1 MFFKGKMQFCL
12 LLPKTW
18 YEEAYLYFITS
29 ITFFWNWCLTNCE
42 KKNVLRHVLKVM
54 CIRKRKSYLTQF
66 FFIFVIFSLNNKSIF
81 YHILLSPLSFSE
93 FRHISLSINH
103 LIISAGVYQSIHKR
117 QNTSFSSITSMYTRL
132 LNLYK
137 HRMERCLI
145 GNHITSSLFYVYIN
159 TKDNPKI
166 NKQITKEIN

>member
-1 MFFKGKMQFCL
+1 MPSIAKDLIWGSILVF
-12 LLPKTW
+12 
-18 YEEAYLYFITS
+18 YYLHNLFVL
-29 ITFFWNWCLTNCE
+29 NWCLTNCE